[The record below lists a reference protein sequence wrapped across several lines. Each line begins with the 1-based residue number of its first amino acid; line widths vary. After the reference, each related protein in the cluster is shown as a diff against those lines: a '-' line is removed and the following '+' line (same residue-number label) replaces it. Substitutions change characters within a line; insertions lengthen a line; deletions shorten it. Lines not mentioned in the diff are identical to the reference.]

1 MIDNMFEHPWRTGV
15 VLSFFVFTLWMYFF
29 ELPRF
34 VVIREAEPAAA
45 VVRGGSMADEDI
57 QYPVG
62 LIGVYSENRK
72 LAASNVRYISSYAKG
87 LDGIKEIWP
96 LLLFVSIAVGS
107 VSGISGY
114 ALRGNINAAQHKR
127 ELAGMENFYKFE
139 VEVGQ
144 RKYAEAEIM
153 VQNARYRD
161 NESRRRE
168 KQAEIRISDMTNIMS
183 EIEAKA
189 AESVEAIEKKFKHL
203 QEDHKNRGQALDRL
217 KEEKTELKLENTA
230 LKKEKLT
237 LAEENLKMSE
247 QIHAFN
253 AK

>member
-1 MIDNMFEHPWRTGV
+1 MIEHPWRAGA
-15 VLSFFVFTLWMYFF
+15 VFTFIVFTFWLYFF

-34 VVIREAEPAAA
+34 VVIREDEPEAA
-45 VVRGGSMADEDI
+45 
-57 QYPVG
+57 VG
-62 LIGVYSENRK
+62 LIGVYGENRK
-72 LAASNVRYISSYAKG
+72 LAASNVRYVSSYAKG
-87 LDGIKEIWP
+87 LDGVKEVWP

-144 RKYAEAEIM
+144 QKYAEAEIM

-168 KQAEIRISDMTNIMS
+168 RQAEARISDMTNMMS
-183 EIEAKA
+183 EIETRA
-189 AESVEAIEKKFKHL
+189 AESIVAIEKKLNHL
-203 QEDHKNRGQALDRL
+203 HEDHKKRGQALDRL

-237 LAEENLKMSE
+237 LTEENLKMSE
-247 QIHAFN
+247 QIHAL
-253 AK
+253 KIK

>member
-1 MIDNMFEHPWRTGV
+1 MIEHPWRVGV
-15 VLSFFVFTLWMYFF
+15 VFAFIVFAFWLYFF

-34 VVIREAEPAAA
+34 VVIREAEPGAS
-45 VVRGGSMADEDI
+45 VVRGGTKAEEDI
-57 QYPVG
+57 QSPVG
-62 LIGVYSENRK
+62 LICVYGENRK
-72 LAASNVRYISSYAKG
+72 LAASNVRYVSSYAKG
-87 LDGIKEIWP
+87 LDGVKEVWP
-96 LLLFVSIAVGS
+96 LLLFVSVAVGS

-127 ELAGMENFYKFE
+127 ELAGMESFYKFE

-144 RKYAEAEIM
+144 QKYAEAEIM

-161 NESRRRE
+161 NESSRRE
-168 KQAEIRISDMTNIMS
+168 KQAETEISNMVNIMS

-189 AESVEAIEKKFKHL
+189 AESIEAIEKKFKHL

-237 LAEENLKMSE
+237 LAEENLKMTE

-253 AK
+253 IK